1 MDLILEA
8 HGLRRG
14 DLDFPTLQ
22 KCISGNYSNDDMERI
37 ARVCSTNKELKIKG
51 LPGLLFSNHDG
62 PDHEMIEVFP
72 ILNSDHKNSD
82 HKNSNHKNEN
92 DHQMI
97 EVFPI
102 LNFNHKNE
110 NEEDD
115 DDNDGVLKKSIL
127 EQDKLVAHI
136 SDIALK
142 TLSESDLNAA
152 ETAGLTAAEYF
163 VVKGSYGTV
172 LGLQLD
178 VGAFK
183 MAYSKCKAQKAL
195 KLKDDREQSKIFVYS
210 HIVGIA
216 KKKLKSANIKA
227 LYSPQQIPS
236 ECKKLNLNTP
246 IGKSIHNATM
256 LLKTIIDNPLL

>member
-1 MDLILEA
+1 
-8 HGLRRG
+8 
-14 DLDFPTLQ
+14 
-22 KCISGNYSNDDMERI
+22 MERI

-62 PDHEMIEVFP
+62 PDHDMIEVFP
-72 ILNSDHKNSD
+72 ILNSNHKNFN
-82 HKNSNHKNEN
+82 HKNSNHENSNHENSNHENEN

-102 LNFNHKNE
+102 LNSNHKNE
-110 NEEDD
+110 NEEED

-142 TLSESDLNAA
+142 TLSESDLKAA

-216 KKKLKSANIKA
+216 KKKLKSANIKT

-246 IGKSIHNATM
+246 IGKSIHDATM